1 MKKGRIAAE
10 PQGPELMRK
19 KRRELREKCR
29 EMKTLG
35 WISFGADE
43 DPAIRARLDRI
54 EARAVTWRFL
64 RAKREMDEEE
74 AQEPIAE
81 VQQQINYLTGQI
93 AQIDAGMEARLQE
106 KSELTARLENRRQ
119 TLRQLL
125 QEDETRKQR

>member
-1 MKKGRIAAE
+1 
-10 PQGPELMRK
+10 
-19 KRRELREKCR
+19 
-29 EMKTLG
+29 MKTLG